1 MPMTGNIG
9 AMAGTLGRTAGRV
22 AGVVLVVIGVTALT
36 WLAMRVLRPSWF
48 TGDTRPVPV
57 QLGDY
62 LRRGFVH
69 FDFGRSFQP
78 PSDRVADIIR
88 RGLPADL
95 SLILG
100 ATAFGAVAGAAGG
113 VYCAARR
120 GTALAIALEGA
131 AAFFIFA
138 PLYVLGLSLILLFGA
153 DIAYV
158 DVGVHI
164 PRAYVP
170 FSDGPLQW
178 FGSLVVPWTPHR
190 DAARGAAAAAD
201 PDGDGRRAR
210 RGLHPRRERQG
221 PHPRAG
227 PAPPRPA
234 GRAAA
239 PVIAATGMTI
249 NLTITNVA
257 LMETVFGIPGVFGR
271 LRGAIGYGD
280 FPMLM
285 GITVVGAAFIA
296 VANLLADLALV
307 WLEPRTR

>member
-1 MPMTGNIG
+1 
-9 AMAGTLGRTAGRV
+9 MAGTLGRTAGRV

-178 FGSLVVPWTPHR
+178 FGSLVVPWILTGMPL
-190 DAARGAAAAAD
+190 AALLLRLTRTAMVGVLGEDFIRAASGKGLTHARVL
-201 PDGDGRRAR
+201 RRHA
-210 RGLHPRRERQG
+210 L
-221 PHPRAG
+221 
-227 PAPPRPA
+227 PA
-234 GRAAA
+234 AAA

-307 WLEPRTR
+307 WLDPRTR

>member
-1 MPMTGNIG
+1 
-9 AMAGTLGRTAGRV
+9 MAVSLGRTIGRV
-22 AGVVLVVIGVTALT
+22 AGVAMVVVGVTALT
-36 WLAMRVLRPSWF
+36 WLSMRVLRPAWF
-48 TGDTRPVPV
+48 AGDPRTVPV

-62 LRRGFVH
+62 LRRGFLH

-78 PSDRVADIIR
+78 PTDHVADIIR
-88 RGLPADL
+88 RGLPADI

-100 ATAFGAVAGAAGG
+100 ATAFGGIAGAAGG
-113 VYCAARR
+113 AYCAARR

-138 PLYVLGLSLILLFGA
+138 PLYVVGLSLILLFGA

-158 DVGVHI
+158 DVGIHI

-170 FSDGPLQW
+170 FAALLLRLTRTAMVGVLDED
-178 FGSLVVPWTPHR
+178 FVR
-190 DAARGAAAAAD
+190 AARGKGLTQARVL
-201 PDGDGRRAR
+201 RRHA
-210 RGLHPRRERQG
+210 L
-221 PHPRAG
+221 
-227 PAPPRPA
+227 PA
-234 GRAAA
+234 AAA
-239 PVIAATGMTI
+239 PVIAATGMTV
-249 NLTITNVA
+249 NLTITNVV

-296 VANLLADLALV
+296 IANLLADLALA
-307 WLEPRTR
+307 WLDPRTR